1 MAVVLYIKCGWHGV
15 EWVNQVLGRRQIRY
29 PLGSCA
35 NCTWNVCWTYDMGSR
50 NGTEFPLFHNQIE

>member
-15 EWVNQVLGRRQIRY
+15 EWVNQVFERGQIRY

-35 NCTWNVCWTYDMGSR
+35 HCTWNVC
-50 NGTEFPLFHNQIE
+50 